1 MGSRG
6 RQRSVDPR
14 EVEMERVL
22 ERCCALD
29 IHKQQVTACVHVPDQ
44 RGGRS
49 ELRAEFSTVTGELL
63 ALRDWLKGLGVTDVA
78 MEATGV
84 YWKPVYYLLEDD
96 FELLLVNAQHVK
108 NVPGRKTDVEDAQWL
123 CQLLE
128 HGLVRASF
136 VPPKPIRELRELT
149 RYRKSLTWERQREA
163 NRLQKVLEDAN
174 IKLASVATRVLGA
187 SGRAMLEELCEGNN
201 DPAALAEL
209 AKGKLRRKLPALR
222 QALEGRFSGHHSL
235 LVSHLLAHID
245 YLDETINS
253 LSAEIEERLRPFERQ
268 LELLQTIP
276 GVGPLTAEVMLA
288 EFGPDMSRFPSHR
301 HAASWAAICPGHD
314 ESAGKRRSGKT
325 RKGNR
330 WLRTA
335 LIEAANSAAG
345 RTRGT
350 YLNAQYLR
358 LKSRRGHSKA
368 IVAVAHSILVSAYH
382 VLTEQRTYEDLGGD
396 YFLRREDQERITQRL
411 VRQLERLG
419 QRVTLEP
426 TTVEAR

>member
-1 MGSRG
+1 
-6 RQRSVDPR
+6 
-14 EVEMERVL
+14 MERVY

-29 IHKQQVTACVHVPDQ
+29 VHKEQVTACVHVPNQ
-44 RGGRS
+44 AG
-49 ELRAEFSTVTGELL
+49 ERAELGAEFGTMTADLL
-63 ALRDWLKGLGVTDVA
+63 GLCDWLKGLGVTHVA

-84 YWKPVYYLLEDD
+84 YWKPVNYLLEDD

-108 NVPGRKTDVEDAQWL
+108 NVPGRKTDVQDAQWL

-136 VPPKPIRELRELT
+136 VPPKPIRALRDLT
-149 RYRKSLTWERQREA
+149 RYRKSLVWERSREA
-163 NRLQKVLEDAN
+163 NRLQKLLEDAN
-174 IKLASVATRVLGA
+174 IKLGDVAWDVLGA
-187 SGRAMLEELCEGNN
+187 SGKAMLSALCEGEAN
-201 DPAALAEL
+201 PAALAEL
-209 AKGKLRRKLPALR
+209 AQGKLRAKLPALR
-222 QALEGRFSGHHSL
+222 LALEGRFSAHHAL
-235 LVSHLLAHID
+235 LVSHLLSHVE
-245 YLDETINS
+245 YLDETIAS
-253 LSAEIEERLRPFERQ
+253 LSEEIEVRVRPFERKR
-268 LELLQTIP
+268 ELLCTIP
-276 GVGPLTAEVMLA
+276 GVAERTAEVILA
-288 EFGPDMSRFPSHR
+288 EFGPDMDRFPSHR

-325 RKGNR
+325 RKGDR

-335 LIEAANSAAG
+335 LIEAANSASG

-382 VLTEQRTYEDLGGD
+382 VLNEERSYEDLGGD
-396 YFLRREDQERITQRL
+396 YFARRQDTEQLTRRL

-419 QRVTLEP
+419 QSVTLEP

>member
-1 MGSRG
+1 
-6 RQRSVDPR
+6 
-14 EVEMERVL
+14 MERIL

-29 IHKQQVTACVHVPDQ
+29 VHKNQVTACVHVPDQ
-44 RGGRS
+44 AGKRS
-49 ELRAEFSTVTGELL
+49 ELRAQFSTMTAELL
-63 ALRDWLKGLGVTDVA
+63 ALRDWLQGLGVTHVA

-96 FELLLVNAQHVK
+96 FELSLVNAQHVK
-108 NVPGRKTDVEDAQWL
+108 NVPGRKTDVQDAQWL

-136 VPPKPIRELRELT
+136 VPPKPFRELRDLT
-149 RYRKSLTWERQREA
+149 RYRKSLTWERSREA
-163 NRLQKVLEDAN
+163 NRLQKQLEDAN
-174 IKLASVATRVLGA
+174 IKLASVASRVLGA
-187 SGRAMLEELCEGNN
+187 SGRAMLDELCEGNN
-201 DPAALAEL
+201 DPKALAEL
-209 AKGKLRRKLPALR
+209 AKGKLRKKLPALR
-222 QALEGRFSGHHSL
+222 QALEGRFSSHHAL

-245 YLDETINS
+245 YLDETIGS
-253 LSAEIEERLRPFERQ
+253 LSAEIEERLRPFEHE
-268 LELLQTIP
+268 LELLCTIP
-276 GVGPLTAEVMLA
+276 GVGRITAEVMLA
-288 EFGPDMSRFPSHR
+288 ELGPDMSRFPSDR

-358 LKSRRGHSKA
+358 LKSRRGHAKA
-368 IVAVAHSILVSAYH
+368 IVAVGHSILVSAYH
-382 VLTEQRTYEDLGGD
+382 VLERDQTYEELGGD
-396 YFLRREDQERITQRL
+396 YFISRVDTEHLTRRL

-419 QRVTLEP
+419 QTVTLTP
-426 TTVEAR
+426 STAEAG